1 MKMKAIISMQ
11 MYKTNGN
18 LTIYRFVCF
27 YPKAIIMKI
36 SIWAIIFIFIISC
49 SSSGQQNNN
58 IMTDENTTVK
68 TETEWKQVLTPAQY
82 NVCRLKG
89 TEAPGSGKY
98 DKFYEKGFYRCVA
111 CGNRLFDSDTK
122 YNSGSGWPS
131 FYDAYKNTNLSL
143 HEDRS
148 YGMVRTEVSCS
159 KCGSH
164 LGHLFDDGPQP
175 TGQRYCIN
183 SLALEFVP
191 DEGKE

>member
-1 MKMKAIISMQ
+1 
-11 MYKTNGN
+11 
-18 LTIYRFVCF
+18 
-27 YPKAIIMKI
+27 MKI
-36 SIWAIIFIFIISC
+36 SIWAIIFIFIGSC
-49 SSSGQQNNN
+49 SSNGQQNNN
-58 IMTDENTTVK
+58 IMTDENNTVK

-131 FYDAYKNTNLSL
+131 FYDAYKNTNLNL

-183 SLALEFVP
+183 SLALEFVS

>member
-1 MKMKAIISMQ
+1 
-11 MYKTNGN
+11 
-18 LTIYRFVCF
+18 
-27 YPKAIIMKI
+27 
-36 SIWAIIFIFIISC
+36 
-49 SSSGQQNNN
+49 
-58 IMTDENTTVK
+58 MTDDNKTVK

-122 YNSGSGWPS
+122 YDSGSGWPS
-131 FYDAYKNTNLSL
+131 FSDAHKNTSLTL

-148 YGMVRTEVSCS
+148 YGMVRTEITCS

-191 DEGKE
+191 EAGKE